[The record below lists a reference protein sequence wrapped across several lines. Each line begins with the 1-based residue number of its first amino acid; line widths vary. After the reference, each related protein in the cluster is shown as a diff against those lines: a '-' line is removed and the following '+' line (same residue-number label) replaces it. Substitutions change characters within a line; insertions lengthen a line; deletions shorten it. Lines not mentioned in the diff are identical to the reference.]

1 MRRTPEPTLLACK
14 SLRASRTIGR
24 YDSQAVMTVP
34 TDELE
39 QVICTGLEDSPSA
52 SMVLGWSQM
61 ARHAIIERSPVPA
74 LLTPATGRQET

>member
-1 MRRTPEPTLLACK
+1 
-14 SLRASRTIGR
+14 
-24 YDSQAVMTVP
+24 VMTVP